1 MFMKSFSVFISES
14 RAKFNRAER
23 EKEASERINSAEK
36 FKEQSKEKVSKAKRS
51 AEQRFALQLKQAKKL
66 KKRKKLQK
74 KLAQQKSSQTAH
86 NISQAVQGTAE
97 LGKFAIKKIRK
108 VIKNKKQKSTPSS

>member
-1 MFMKSFSVFISES
+1 MKPFSVFISES
-14 RAKFNRAER
+14 RATFNRAER
-23 EKEASERINSAEK
+23 EKEASERINRAEK

-51 AEQRFALQLKQAKKL
+51 AEQRFASQLKQAKKL
-66 KKRKKLQK
+66 KKRTKLQK
-74 KLAQQKSSQTAH
+74 KLAQQKASQTSQ

-108 VIKNKKQKSTPSS
+108 VIKNKKQKSTPSP